1 MEKLK
6 KEEKETLRDRGS
18 QGVECHVWYRERKKS
33 CVIEL
38 SVTCGIERE
47 KKSYVIELS
56 VMCGIEREKKNLV

>member
-1 MEKLK
+1 VEKLK

-47 KKSYVIELS
+47 KKIL
-56 VMCGIEREKKNLV
+56 CN